1 MTIKRTPHRPEPHGL
16 LRVNGEQEWCI
27 LDVLPLLAGHLGFRR
42 SNASILRAEPFIF
55 IKDFA
60 TDLRLLQLNNENL
73 VFSVLRHLDLML
85 GSSPPD
91 HFSGSTPEGL
101 TTASLP
107 SRDVP
112 VPQIDDQPIL
122 SGCRRY

>member
-1 MTIKRTPHRPEPHGL
+1 MASKHGVSWTPCHCWPGIWASTHR
-16 LRVNGEQEWCI
+16 
-27 LDVLPLLAGHLGFRR
+27 
-42 SNASILRAEPFIF
+42 SLRAEPFIF
-55 IKDFA
+55 IKAF
-60 TDLRLLQLNNENL
+60 TPGLRFLQLNDENL
-73 VFSVLRHLDLML
+73 VFSVFRHLDLML

-107 SRDVP
+107 SRDVA

-122 SGCRRY
+122 SGCR